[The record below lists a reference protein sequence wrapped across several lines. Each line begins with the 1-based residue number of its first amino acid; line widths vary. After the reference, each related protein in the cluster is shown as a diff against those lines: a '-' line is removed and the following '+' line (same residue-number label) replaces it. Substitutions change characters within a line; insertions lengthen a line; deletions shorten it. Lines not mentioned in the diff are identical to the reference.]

1 MSTILTWIWLN
12 FDPNT
17 VWFIVSIS
25 FNFIW
30 LGISSWY
37 FLLKTV
43 SILASFITK
52 KRTLV
57 KTLVY
62 RIWVMLSSYIVIVL
76 TGQTW
81 AQALIPTI
89 ILNVLWSISYYSYDR
104 LWQKTKWGIINDSKK
119 RNRIRKI

>member
-1 MSTILTWIWLN
+1 MI
-12 FDPNT
+12 
-17 VWFIVSIS
+17 
-25 FNFIW
+25 
-30 LGISSWY
+30 
-37 FLLKTV
+37 
-43 SILASFITK
+43 ITK

-62 RIWVMLSSYIVIVL
+62 RIWVILSSYIVIVL

-89 ILNVLWSISYYSYDR
+89 ILNILWSISYYTYDR
-104 LWQKTKWGIINDSKK
+104 LWQKTKWGIIDDNKKNKK

>member
-1 MSTILTWIWLN
+1 MI
-12 FDPNT
+12 
-17 VWFIVSIS
+17 
-25 FNFIW
+25 
-30 LGISSWY
+30 
-37 FLLKTV
+37 
-43 SILASFITK
+43 ITK

-62 RIWVMLSSYIVIVL
+62 RIWVILSSYIVIVL

-104 LWQKTKWGIINDSKK
+104 LWQKTKWGIINESKK

>member
-1 MSTILTWIWLN
+1 MMI
-12 FDPNT
+12 
-17 VWFIVSIS
+17 
-25 FNFIW
+25 
-30 LGISSWY
+30 
-37 FLLKTV
+37 
-43 SILASFITK
+43 ITK

-62 RIWVMLSSYIVIVL
+62 RIWVILSSYIVIVL

-104 LWQKTKWGIINDSKK
+104 LWQKTKWGIINENKKNKK
-119 RNRIRKI
+119 RNRTRNI

>member
-1 MSTILTWIWLN
+1 MI
-12 FDPNT
+12 
-17 VWFIVSIS
+17 
-25 FNFIW
+25 
-30 LGISSWY
+30 
-37 FLLKTV
+37 
-43 SILASFITK
+43 ITK

-62 RIWVMLSSYIVIVL
+62 RIWVILSSYIVIVL

-104 LWQKTKWGIINDSKK
+104 LWQKTKWGILDDRTKNKK
-119 RNRIRKI
+119 RNRNRKI

>member
-1 MSTILTWIWLN
+1 MI
-12 FDPNT
+12 
-17 VWFIVSIS
+17 
-25 FNFIW
+25 
-30 LGISSWY
+30 
-37 FLLKTV
+37 
-43 SILASFITK
+43 ITK

-62 RIWVMLSSYIVIVL
+62 RIWVILSSYIVIVL

-89 ILNVLWSISYYSYDR
+89 ILNVLWSISYYTYDR
-104 LWQKTKWGIINDSKK
+104 LWQKTKWGIIDDNKKNKK

>member
-1 MSTILTWIWLN
+1 MI
-12 FDPNT
+12 
-17 VWFIVSIS
+17 
-25 FNFIW
+25 
-30 LGISSWY
+30 
-37 FLLKTV
+37 
-43 SILASFITK
+43 ITK

-62 RIWVMLSSYIVIVL
+62 RIWVILSSCIVIVL

>member
-1 MSTILTWIWLN
+1 MM
-12 FDPNT
+12 
-17 VWFIVSIS
+17 V
-25 FNFIW
+25 
-30 LGISSWY
+30 
-37 FLLKTV
+37 
-43 SILASFITK
+43 ITK

-62 RIWVMLSSYIVIVL
+62 RIWVIISSYVVIVL

-81 AQALIPTI
+81 TQALLPTI

>member
-1 MSTILTWIWLN
+1 MI
-12 FDPNT
+12 
-17 VWFIVSIS
+17 
-25 FNFIW
+25 
-30 LGISSWY
+30 
-37 FLLKTV
+37 
-43 SILASFITK
+43 ITK

-62 RIWVMLSSYIVIVL
+62 RIWVILSSYIVIVL

-119 RNRIRKI
+119 SKKRNRIRKI

>member
-1 MSTILTWIWLN
+1 MMI
-12 FDPNT
+12 
-17 VWFIVSIS
+17 
-25 FNFIW
+25 
-30 LGISSWY
+30 
-37 FLLKTV
+37 
-43 SILASFITK
+43 ITK

-62 RIWVMLSSYIVIVL
+62 RIWVILSSYIVIVL

-104 LWQKTKWGIINDSKK
+104 LWQKTKWGIINDNKKNKK
-119 RNRIRKI
+119 RNRTRNI

>member
-1 MSTILTWIWLN
+1 MI
-12 FDPNT
+12 
-17 VWFIVSIS
+17 
-25 FNFIW
+25 
-30 LGISSWY
+30 
-37 FLLKTV
+37 
-43 SILASFITK
+43 ITK

-62 RIWVMLSSYIVIVL
+62 RIWVILSSYIVIVL

-89 ILNVLWSISYYSYDR
+89 ILNILWSISYYFYDR
-104 LWQKTKWGIINDSKK
+104 LWQKTKWGIIDDNKKSKK